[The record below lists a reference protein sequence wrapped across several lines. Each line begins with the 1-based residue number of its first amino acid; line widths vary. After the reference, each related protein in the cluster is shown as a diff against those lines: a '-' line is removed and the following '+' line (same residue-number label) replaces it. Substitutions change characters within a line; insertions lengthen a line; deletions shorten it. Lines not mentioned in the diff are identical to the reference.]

1 MIQAIY
7 IEKRLVFILMS
18 LLWLSMAG
26 CVGIPDL
33 ANQAEP
39 TPTITPV
46 PTAPAAAK
54 PTYTV
59 QRGTVQEVLTF
70 SGRWLP
76 RDQAQLSFE
85 IAGNVRAVA
94 VQRGDTVRAGQLL
107 ADYQINNLENDL
119 ASAQLDLQAA
129 IQRLESDEGGGD
141 AIIDAQFA
149 LANANLSLESTR
161 NNSPWVQLES
171 ARLSLEEAE
180 RNLENAERNYND
192 VISRPDASAG
202 SVDSA
207 YQAVEQAKANLKN
220 AQNNYFSAAQSY
232 NSYLIQV
239 KQSENSVLQQEVNL
253 QRVIEGSGTN
263 PDLVQAVLTA
273 QLRVEQIQQQIAQ
286 SSLYSPIDGVVLEVT
301 IRPGDAVEAFRT
313 VITIAL
319 PEPKEAIA
327 NLAFND
333 IQRLSVGMVGVCQEL
348 NRPETAVQCVV
359 RQLPLSSRD
368 ADQTVR
374 VAASLEGIALGQL
387 IEIEM
392 PLQVREDVLWLPPA
406 AIRTFQN
413 RTFVVL
419 QTPDGQRVADV
430 QIGLRTDER
439 VEIISGVAEGDIV
452 EGP

>member
-1 MIQAIY
+1 MKRFYVAIVLCGVCFVAVACGNLSTDASQA
-7 IEKRLVFILMS
+7 
-18 LLWLSMAG
+18 G
-26 CVGIPDL
+26 
-33 ANQAEP
+33 P

-46 PTAPAAAK
+46 PTAPAAAR

-59 QRGTVQEVLTF
+59 QRGTVQETLTF

-76 RDQAQLSFE
+76 RDQARLSFE
-85 IAGNVRAVA
+85 IAGSVRAVT
-94 VQRGDTVRAGQLL
+94 VQRGDTVKAGQLL
-107 ADYQINNLENDL
+107 ADYQITNLENDL

-129 IQRLESDEGGGD
+129 IQRLASDEGGGD

-149 LANANLSLESTR
+149 LANANLSLESTMS
-161 NNSPWVQLES
+161 NAPWTQLES
-171 ARLSLEEAE
+171 ARLSLEDAQ
-180 RNLENAERNYND
+180 RNLENAQRNYND
-192 VISRPDASAG
+192 AISRPDAPAS

-207 YQAVEQAKANLKN
+207 YQSLEQAKASLKN
-220 AQNNYFSAAQSY
+220 AQNSYFSAAQSY
-232 NSYLIQV
+232 NNYLIQV
-239 KQSENSVLQQEVNL
+239 KQSENNVLQQEVNL

-263 PDLVQAVLTA
+263 PDLIQAVQSA
-273 QLRVEQIQQQIAQ
+273 QLRVDQIQKQIAQ

-301 IRPGDAVEAFRT
+301 IQPGNNVEAFNP

-333 IQRLSVGMVGVCQEL
+333 IQRLSVGMIGVCQEL
-348 NRPETAVQCVV
+348 NRPETAVQCIV

-374 VAASLEGIALGQL
+374 VAASLENVALGQL

-392 PLQVREDVLWLPPA
+392 PLQVRENVLWLPPA

-419 QTPDGQRVADV
+419 QTADGQRVADV
-430 QIGLRTDER
+430 EIGLRTDER
-439 VEIISGVAEGDIV
+439 VEILSGVSEGDIV

>member
-1 MIQAIY
+1 MKRFYVAIVLCGVCFVAVACGNLPTDASQA
-7 IEKRLVFILMS
+7 
-18 LLWLSMAG
+18 G
-26 CVGIPDL
+26 
-33 ANQAEP
+33 P

-46 PTAPAAAK
+46 PTAPAAAR

-59 QRGTVQEVLTF
+59 QRGTVQETLTF

-76 RDQAQLSFE
+76 RDQARLSFE
-85 IAGNVRAVA
+85 IAGSVRAVT
-94 VQRGDTVRAGQLL
+94 VQRGDTVKAGQLL
-107 ADYQINNLENDL
+107 ADYQITNLENDL

-129 IQRLESDEGGGD
+129 IQRLASDEGGGD

-149 LANANLSLESTR
+149 LANANLSLESTMS
-161 NNSPWVQLES
+161 NAPWTQLES
-171 ARLSLEEAE
+171 ARLSLEDAQ
-180 RNLENAERNYND
+180 RNLENAQRNYND
-192 VISRPDASAG
+192 AISRPDAPAS

-207 YQAVEQAKANLKN
+207 YQSLEQAKASLKN
-220 AQNNYFSAAQSY
+220 AQNSYFSAAQSY
-232 NSYLIQV
+232 NNYLIQV
-239 KQSENSVLQQEVNL
+239 KQSENNVLQQEVNL

-263 PDLVQAVLTA
+263 PDLIQAVQAA
-273 QLRVEQIQQQIAQ
+273 QLRVDQIQKQIAQ

-301 IRPGDAVEAFRT
+301 IQPGNNVEAFNP

-374 VAASLEGIALGQL
+374 VAASLENVALGQL

-392 PLQVREDVLWLPPA
+392 PLQVRENVLWLPPA

-419 QTPDGQRVADV
+419 QTADGQRVADV
-430 QIGLRTDER
+430 EIGLRTDER
-439 VEIISGVAEGDIV
+439 VEILSGVSEGDIV